1 MRLSGIARD
10 EGGHARDAGGASPD
24 AGTWRDGTPASTD
37 DTGALDR
44 PTGRM
49 GLCLR
54 RCGTRSR
61 RGLAGARG
69 RLYPHH
75 HRALSARGASQRELG
90 FSGVRIHQKVE
101 DPRSLYWCDRLGLLV
116 WGELANAYVFS
127 PTAMTRLLREWTEV
141 IERDY
146 NHPCIVAWGPLNESW
161 GVPNLPRDA
170 AQRAYVQGLYHLT
183 KALDPTRP
191 AIGNDG
197 WEHLVGDS
205 YGIHDHSFDGAM
217 LRERYSSPEAVERTL
232 RAVPPGHHTMALPG
246 YRRAGEP
253 LMITECGG
261 IGYRPEAGTTWFGY
275 GTVASAQE
283 FLARYREIV

>member
-1 MRLSGIARD
+1 
-10 EGGHARDAGGASPD
+10 
-24 AGTWRDGTPASTD
+24 
-37 DTGALDR
+37 
-44 PTGRM
+44 
-49 GLCLR
+49 
-54 RCGTRSR
+54 
-61 RGLAGARG
+61 
-69 RLYPHH
+69 
-75 HRALSARGASQRELG
+75 LG

-116 WGELANAYVFS
+116 WGELANACVFS

-283 FLARYREIV
+283 FLARYREIVDAILDAPAIAGFCYTHLTDTGQETNGLLTQDREPKLDVAPIRAIATRPSAAIPADIIQEMQTTRGVTPFARAKETATSGI